1 MTKVNGKMLLGM
13 AIHILCVWSV
23 SAGDYPAVLG
33 IIMGV
38 FLMMN
43 FIGLFLIAVD
53 SVRVGCIVFIVGC
66 VAFVPIGLIGLIGAR
81 NVMDE
86 MKRQQF
92 VAQSQ

>member
-1 MTKVNGKMLLGM
+1 MTKTNGKMLLGM

-33 IIMGV
+33 IIMSI

-53 SVRVGCIVFIVGC
+53 NVRVGCIMFIVGC

-86 MKRQQF
+86 MKRQEF
-92 VAQSQ
+92 AAQSQ